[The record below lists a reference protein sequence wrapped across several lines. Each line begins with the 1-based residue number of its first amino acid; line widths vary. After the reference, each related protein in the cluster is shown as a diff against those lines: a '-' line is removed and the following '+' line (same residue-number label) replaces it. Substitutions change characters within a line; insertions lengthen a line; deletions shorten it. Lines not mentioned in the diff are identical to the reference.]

1 MIERVIRSALEAG
14 TDDFYVITGCQEKRV
29 HAFLDRLSDRL
40 GVAITTIV
48 NEAWE
53 KENGLSVLK
62 ARDFLR
68 EPFLLLMADHIFDPA
83 IPRKLMALSSSD
95 GEITLAVDGNTHNSA
110 IDMGDV
116 TRVKTEGGKILN
128 IGKGLTDFNGFDTGI
143 FLCTPAIFS
152 ALERCVEKYGDATL
166 SGAVRILAAEGRA
179 KAVETSGFWIDVDNE
194 ESLKK
199 AESRLLSTL
208 KKTSDGP
215 ISRYFN
221 RPLSVRISRQLVKLQ
236 VTPNQVSVLSFIV
249 GLVASLCFIVG
260 NAIIGAFLIQLSSI
274 LDGCDGEIARLKYR
288 QSSLGDFVD
297 AVLDRYADGFI
308 LFGIYYYSLTKVG
321 NREILGIFWSPL
333 IISTIFV
340 LAILGNLMVS
350 YTSAKSVVNF
360 GYRYRGNW
368 IGAGKGR
375 DVRLLQLFIGG
386 MMTYFHPIFAL
397 LATLIIAI
405 QTNVIVLWRTFLSW
419 SRFRKNNSLI

>member
-1 MIERVIRSALEAG
+1 
-14 TDDFYVITGCQEKRV
+14 
-29 HAFLDRLSDRL
+29 
-40 GVAITTIV
+40 
-48 NEAWE
+48 
-53 KENGLSVLK
+53 
-62 ARDFLR
+62 
-68 EPFLLLMADHIFDPA
+68 
-83 IPRKLMALSSSD
+83 
-95 GEITLAVDGNTHNSA
+95 
-110 IDMGDV
+110 
-116 TRVKTEGGKILN
+116 
-128 IGKGLTDFNGFDTGI
+128 
-143 FLCTPAIFS
+143 
-152 ALERCVEKYGDATL
+152 
-166 SGAVRILAAEGRA
+166 
-179 KAVETSGFWIDVDNE
+179 
-194 ESLKK
+194 
-199 AESRLLSTL
+199 
-208 KKTSDGP
+208 
-215 ISRYFN
+215 
-221 RPLSVRISRQLVKLQ
+221 
-236 VTPNQVSVLSFIV
+236 
-249 GLVASLCFIVG
+249 
-260 NAIIGAFLIQLSSI
+260 

-308 LFGIYYYSLTKVG
+308 LFGIFYYSLTEVG
-321 NREILGIFWSPL
+321 NREVLGIFWSPL

-360 GYRYRGNW
+360 GYRYRGKW

>member
-1 MIERVIRSALEAG
+1 M
-14 TDDFYVITGCQEKRV
+14 
-29 HAFLDRLSDRL
+29 
-40 GVAITTIV
+40 
-48 NEAWE
+48 
-53 KENGLSVLK
+53 
-62 ARDFLR
+62 
-68 EPFLLLMADHIFDPA
+68 
-83 IPRKLMALSSSD
+83 
-95 GEITLAVDGNTHNSA
+95 
-110 IDMGDV
+110 
-116 TRVKTEGGKILN
+116 
-128 IGKGLTDFNGFDTGI
+128 
-143 FLCTPAIFS
+143 
-152 ALERCVEKYGDATL
+152 EKYGDGTL
-166 SGAVRILAAEGRA
+166 SGAVRVLAAEGRA
-179 KAVETSGFWIDVDNE
+179 KAVKTSGFWIDVDNE
-194 ESLKK
+194 EALKK

-215 ISRYFN
+215 ISRYLN

-274 LDGCDGEIARLKYR
+274 LDGCDGEIARLKYG
-288 QSSLGDFVD
+288 QSSLGDFID

-308 LFGIYYYSLTKVG
+308 LLGIFYYSLAEVG
-321 NREILGIFWSPL
+321 NREVLGIFWSPL

-360 GYRYRGNW
+360 GYRYRGKW

-405 QTNVIVLWRTFLSW
+405 QTNVIVLRRIILSW

>member
-215 ISRYFN
+215 VSRYLN

-274 LDGCDGEIARLKYR
+274 LDGCDGEIARLKYG

-297 AVLDRYADGFI
+297 AVLDRYTDGFI
-308 LFGIYYYSLTKVG
+308 LFGIYYYSLTEVG
-321 NREILGIFWSPL
+321 NREVLGIFWSPL

-360 GYRYRGNW
+360 GYRYRGKW

-397 LATLIIAI
+397 LAILIIAI